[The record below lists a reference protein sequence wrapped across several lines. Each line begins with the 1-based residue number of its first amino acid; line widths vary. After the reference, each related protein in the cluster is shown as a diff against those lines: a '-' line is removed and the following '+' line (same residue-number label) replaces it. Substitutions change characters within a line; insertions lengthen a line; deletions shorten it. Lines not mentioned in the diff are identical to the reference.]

1 MSKDNVTKIA
11 KVKIELDGEVHNV
24 ACTMGVLVRYQLM
37 TGRNVFKKEDMQNM
51 SPVDY
56 IKFLACALYKEN
68 PEQYVANLSEKVN
81 GMAVQSVLEIVS
93 KIFEQG
99 EVASDEK
106 KS

>member
-1 MSKDNVTKIA
+1 MSKDNVNKIQ
-11 KVKIELDGEVHNV
+11 KVKVFLGDAEHEV

-56 IKFLACALYKEN
+56 IKFLACALYKET
-68 PEQYVANLSEKVN
+68 PEQHVAEISEKVN
-81 GMAVQSVLEIVS
+81 GMAVSSVLEIVT

-99 EVASDEK
+99 EVVSGEK
-106 KS
+106 KT